1 MNTRILYIALLLL
14 TAVFPVKAQFGI
26 GVGYTSSIH
35 RVTVSGES
43 ETVPAD
49 GMSAGVSW
57 ETRLYKDFSFRTG
70 LMYGF
75 EWYNESY
82 NYEISLEEYKYS
94 IININ
99 ERQTE
104 HEITLPVQLGY
115 ELEIIPEILSFKAYA
130 GPSLYLGLSSSSEI
144 SMFGAIDMAFKQNN
158 FKGDSEYSY
167 FPYDEE
173 YRPLMT
179 EAITDASMLY
189 KRADL
194 SLGGSIGLVIIKQI
208 GLELGYDFGMM
219 NRFRPQQDGT
229 YRKDRYYFRL
239 NYMF

>member
-35 RVTVSGES
+35 RVTISGES

-49 GMSAGVSW
+49 GMAAGVSW

-99 ERQTE
+99 ERQTD
-104 HEITLPVQLGY
+104 HEITLPVQLG
-115 ELEIIPEILSFKAYA
+115 
-130 GPSLYLGLSSSSEI
+130 
-144 SMFGAIDMAFKQNN
+144 
-158 FKGDSEYSY
+158 
-167 FPYDEE
+167 
-173 YRPLMT
+173 
-179 EAITDASMLY
+179 
-189 KRADL
+189 
-194 SLGGSIGLVIIKQI
+194 
-208 GLELGYDFGMM
+208 
-219 NRFRPQQDGT
+219 
-229 YRKDRYYFRL
+229 
-239 NYMF
+239 

>member
-49 GMSAGVSW
+49 GMAAGVSW

-115 ELEIIPEILSFKAYA
+115 ELEIIPEILSFKAYQVPHCILDCHHPRKYLCSE
-130 GPSLYLGLSSSSEI
+130 PSIWHLSKTISKEI
-144 SMFGAIDMAFKQNN
+144 QNIPIFHTMKN
-158 FKGDSEYSY
+158 
-167 FPYDEE
+167 
-173 YRPLMT
+173 
-179 EAITDASMLY
+179 TDL
-189 KRADL
+189 
-194 SLGGSIGLVIIKQI
+194 
-208 GLELGYDFGMM
+208 
-219 NRFRPQQDGT
+219 
-229 YRKDRYYFRL
+229 
-239 NYMF
+239 